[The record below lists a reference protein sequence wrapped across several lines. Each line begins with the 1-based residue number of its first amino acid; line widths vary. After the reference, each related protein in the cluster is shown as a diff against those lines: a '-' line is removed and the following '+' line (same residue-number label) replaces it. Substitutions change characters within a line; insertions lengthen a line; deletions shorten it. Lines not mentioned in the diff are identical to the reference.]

1 MSSDQIAQ
9 LIYLGLLVTVIAGYF
24 FMQNR
29 LRLGKTLQMAGVWVL
44 IFIGAIAGV
53 GLWEDIRGTVLP
65 QQAAFVDSGEVIV
78 PRAGDGH
85 YYLNININ
93 GEPIDFVVDT
103 GATDIVLTL
112 DDARRI
118 GLNPDELNFLGRAMT
133 ANGVVET
140 ALVRLDEME
149 LGPFTDRAVRA
160 SVNGGEMSQ
169 SLLGMSYLQRFDSIQ
184 IADNQLVL
192 TR

>member
-29 LRLGKTLQMAGVWVL
+29 LKLGKTLQMAGIWVL

-53 GLWEDIRGTVLP
+53 GLWQDIRSTVLP
-65 QQAAFVDSGEVIV
+65 QQAAFVDSGEVVV
-78 PRAGDGH
+78 PRARDGH

-103 GATDIVLTL
+103 GATDIVLTRA
-112 DDARRI
+112 DATRI
-118 GLNPDELNFLGRAMT
+118 GLRPEDLNFLGQAMT
-133 ANGVVET
+133 ANGIVQT
-140 ALVRLDEME
+140 AMVRLDEME
-149 LGPFTDRAVRA
+149 LGPFTDHAVRA

-169 SLLGMSYLQRFDSIQ
+169 SLLGMSYLQRFASIQ

>member
-29 LRLGKTLQMAGVWVL
+29 LKLGKTLQMAGIWVL

-53 GLWEDIRGTVLP
+53 GLWQDIRSTVLP
-65 QQAAFVDSGEVIV
+65 QQAAFVDSGEIVV
-78 PRAGDGH
+78 PRARDGH

-103 GATDIVLTL
+103 GATDIVLTRA
-112 DDARRI
+112 DATRI
-118 GLNPDELNFLGRAMT
+118 GLRPEDLNFLGQAMT
-133 ANGVVET
+133 ANGIVQT
-140 ALVRLDEME
+140 AMVRLDEME

-169 SLLGMSYLQRFDSIQ
+169 SLLGMSYLQRFASIQ

>member
-29 LRLGKTLQMAGVWVL
+29 LKHGKTLQMAGIWVL

-53 GLWEDIRGTVLP
+53 GLWQDIRSTVLP
-65 QQAAFVDSGEVIV
+65 QQAAFVDSGEVVV
-78 PRAGDGH
+78 PRARDGH

-103 GATDIVLTL
+103 GATDIVLTRA
-112 DDARRI
+112 DATRI
-118 GLNPDELNFLGRAMT
+118 GLRPEDLNFLGQAMT
-133 ANGVVET
+133 ANGIVQT
-140 ALVRLDEME
+140 AMVRLDEME

-169 SLLGMSYLQRFDSIQ
+169 SLLGMSYLQRFASIQ

>member
-9 LIYLGLLVTVIAGYF
+9 MIYLGLLVTVIAGYF

-53 GLWEDIRGTVLP
+53 GLWDDIRGTVLS
-65 QQAAFVDSGEVIV
+65 QQSAYLDDGEVVV
-78 PRAGDGH
+78 PRARDGH

-93 GEPIDFVVDT
+93 GEEVDFVVDT
-103 GATDIVLTL
+103 GATDIVLTREDATRVGL
-112 DDARRI
+112 DPAD
-118 GLNPDELNFLGRAMT
+118 LNFLGRAMT

-140 ALVRLDEME
+140 AMVRLDEMA

-160 SVNGGEMSQ
+160 SVNGGQMSQ

-184 IADNQLVL
+184 IADNQLIL

>member
-29 LRLGKTLQMAGVWVL
+29 LKLGKTLQMAGIWVL

-53 GLWEDIRGTVLP
+53 GLWQDIRSTVLP
-65 QQAAFVDSGEVIV
+65 QQAAFVDSGEVVV
-78 PRAGDGH
+78 PRARDGH

-103 GATDIVLTL
+103 GATDIVLTRA
-112 DDARRI
+112 DATRI
-118 GLNPDELNFLGRAMT
+118 GLRPEDLNFLGQAMT
-133 ANGVVET
+133 ANGIVQT
-140 ALVRLDEME
+140 AMVRLDEME

-169 SLLGMSYLQRFDSIQ
+169 SLLGMSYLQRFASIQ